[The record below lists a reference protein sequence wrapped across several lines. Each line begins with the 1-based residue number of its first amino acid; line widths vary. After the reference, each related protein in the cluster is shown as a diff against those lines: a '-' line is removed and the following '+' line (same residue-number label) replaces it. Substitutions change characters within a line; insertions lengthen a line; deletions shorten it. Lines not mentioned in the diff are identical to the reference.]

1 MDNRR
6 KAIRMDFFKSAQLI
20 TSDGTII
27 QRCEVR
33 DLSSRGAK
41 LILLDHDK
49 LPTNVLLHMPLDGV
63 MWPCRIMRRRG
74 REIGVQFT

>member
-1 MDNRR
+1 
-6 KAIRMDFFKSAQLI
+6 
-20 TSDGTII
+20 
-27 QRCEVR
+27 
-33 DLSSRGAK
+33 
-41 LILLDHDK
+41 